1 MTTLPTHT
9 VPQGEGRH
17 QKPYAVAEADL
28 NQYELRCSLM
38 AILFI
43 LSDAFRFLV
52 RAFLKLFVFVSL
64 FFILQYSTVPLG
76 TEFASIALIVRDH
89 SFDYITWELSA
100 IGTKAGQTLYGA
112 APFMDEHER
121 SNYARKYLAD
131 LGRAE
136 QLEAQVS
143 AVYTD
148 PSIKDPDTASADL
161 RGQRDRLRADL
172 SDRQPLAESILEGQ
186 IAAVLADLGFGV
198 GGQIF
203 PPVSMHFTQVPA
215 LLVVSPRDR
224 IQLDVGI
231 NLSPTTVDEQVAL
244 EHQIDTQQ
252 NVSSLIVPL
261 GGIALYP
268 SMILETPSL
277 PDALNTI
284 SHEWLHHYLL
294 IFPLGYSYDF
304 AGETRI
310 INETTASYFGDEVG
324 RLALQRYYPDLV
336 PPPPAPARPNTATPS
351 ATPAPPS
358 FDFSAEMNTTR
369 VEVDSLLAAGKV
381 DEAEKYME
389 QRREVFVQHGYLIRK
404 LNQAFFAFYGG
415 YQSPG
420 YGAGGSDPIGPA
432 VQAIRDLSPS
442 VYDWVATMRGIIT
455 RDQLLQVRDALSA
468 AQSSP

>member
-1 MTTLPTHT
+1 
-9 VPQGEGRH
+9 
-17 QKPYAVAEADL
+17 
-28 NQYELRCSLM
+28 M

-43 LSDAFRFLV
+43 LSDAARFLV
-52 RAFLKLFVFVSL
+52 RAFLKLFVFGSL
-64 FFILQYSTVPLG
+64 FFILQYSSVPLNS
-76 TEFASIALIVRDH
+76 EFTAIALIVRDH

-100 IGTKAGQTLYGA
+100 IGVKAGQTLYGA

-121 SNYARKYLAD
+121 SSYARRYMAD
-131 LGRAE
+131 LARAE
-136 QLEAQVS
+136 QLEGQINAL
-143 AVYTD
+143 YTSPD
-148 PSIKDPDTASADL
+148 VNDPDAASADL

-172 SDRQPLAESILEGQ
+172 SERQPLVESILEGQ
-186 IAAVLADLGFGV
+186 VAALLADLGFSV

-215 LLVVSPRDR
+215 LLVVSPRDK
-224 IQLDVGI
+224 IQIDVGI

-244 EHQIDTQQ
+244 EHKIDTTQ

-284 SHEWLHHYLL
+284 AHEWLHHYLL

-310 INETTASYFGDEVG
+310 INETTASYFGNEVG

-336 PPPPAPARPNTATPS
+336 PPPAPVSPNGATPS
-351 ATPAPPS
+351 TTPAPPS
-358 FDFSAEMNTTR
+358 FDFSAEMNSTR
-369 VEVDSLLAAGKV
+369 VQVDALLAAGKI
-381 DEAEKYME
+381 DEAEQYME
-389 QRREVFVQHGYLIRK
+389 QRRAIFVQHGYQIRK

-415 YQSPG
+415 YQNPG

-432 VQAIRDLSPS
+432 VQAIRDRSGS
-442 VYDWVATMRGIIT
+442 IYDWIATLRGILT
-455 RDQLLQVRDALSA
+455 RAQLLQVRDALAKMPSPAGDGVPHAGRRISA
-468 AQSSP
+468 DDRAAAKLEQDERRAA